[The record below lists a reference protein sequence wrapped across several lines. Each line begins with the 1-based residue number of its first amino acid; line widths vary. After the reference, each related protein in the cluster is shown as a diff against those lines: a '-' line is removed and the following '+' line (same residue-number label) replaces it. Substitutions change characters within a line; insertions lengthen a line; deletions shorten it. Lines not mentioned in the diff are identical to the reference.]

1 MEGMITEL
9 QYITWK
15 DGQRKG
21 REKKKKKNIREKR
34 NLGEESTE

>member
-1 MEGMITEL
+1 MEGMITKL

-21 REKKKKKNIREKR
+21 REKKKNIREKR
-34 NLGEESTE
+34 NLREESTE